1 MRVVIAGGGTGGHLF
16 PGLAVAREFKRR
28 DSTTE
33 ILFIGTA
40 QGIEFRVLP
49 KEGFRLETLEVKG
62 IKGRGLRGWLDAAY
76 GVPLSFLRSLA
87 IIRKFRPDCVLG
99 LGGYASGP
107 VLLAAKSAGMRCA
120 IMEQNLRPGF
130 TNKVLGRLV
139 QRVFTA
145 YRQSAAFFPGAR
157 VIETGNPVRWRN
169 LPAVAKRGKFS
180 LLVFGG
186 SAGAR
191 RINYAVVEALKTLND
206 LREEIFITHQT
217 GTLDFTAIREAYA
230 SLPFEAEVVSFI
242 DAMDE
247 AYARSDLVLCRAG
260 ATTVAEL
267 TAFGKAAIL
276 VPYPYAIY
284 DHQRGNAQALKEQGA
299 VDMIL
304 DQDLN
309 GQVLAEKL
317 RGYLSDRARIA
328 RMAEA
333 ARALGRPDAAARI
346 VDECYALARA

>member
-1 MRVVIAGGGTGGHLF
+1 VRVILAGGGTGGHLF
-16 PGLAVAREFKRR
+16 PGLAVAREFERR

-33 ILFIGTA
+33 ILFIGTT

-49 KEGFRLETLEVKG
+49 KEGFSLETLPVRG
-62 IKGRGLRGWLDAAY
+62 IKGRGLRGWLDASY
-76 GVPLSFLRSLA
+76 GVPASLSRSWS
-87 IIRKFRPDCVLG
+87 IIRKFRPDCVIG

-107 VLLAAKSAGMRCA
+107 VLLAAKLAGIRCA

-130 TNKVLGRLV
+130 TNKLLGRWAH
-139 QRVFTA
+139 RVFTS
-145 YRQSAAFFPGAR
+145 YAATAEFFPGAR
-157 VIETGNPVRWRN
+157 AIQTGNPVRWQK
-169 LPAVAKRGKFS
+169 LPALAKRDKFS

-191 RINYAVVEALKTLND
+191 RINYAWVEALKNLAD
-206 LREEIFITHQT
+206 LKDELFIMHQT
-217 GTLDFTAIREAYA
+217 GPLDYAAIKDVYVT
-230 SLPFEAEVVSFI
+230 LPFDAEVTAFI

-247 AYARSDLVLCRAG
+247 AYARADLIVCRAG

-284 DHQRGNAQALKEQGA
+284 DHQRGNAQALQDQGA
-299 VDMIL
+299 AEMIL

-309 GQVLAEKL
+309 GQILAEKI
-317 RGYLSDRARIA
+317 RGYLADRARIA
-328 RMAEA
+328 RMAAA
-333 ARALGRPDAAARI
+333 ARAVGRPDAAARI